1 MQHQWKADAG
11 ILSSTAA
18 SSPATVVGQGT
29 TGAASKDQHC
39 VTKPVL
45 CIKKQVQKITCE
57 I

>member
-29 TGAASKDQHC
+29 TGAASKDQYC
-39 VTKPVL
+39 VTKPVY
-45 CIKKQVQKITCE
+45 
-57 I
+57 